1 MQSLFNFSKTRGR
14 YSYYKKRQVADLI
27 HDLKTAANSEND
39 ERGIYS
45 KAIRQVFP
53 DLKKAK
59 YTDAAFQAALSVAK
73 RAYVFYYIKPSDEAP
88 PEKMLK
94 RTFRLP
100 GKSGPKIRAPEI
112 RDGLYEWLV
121 DVRSAVKARIP
132 RTVLKAKAEDLQ
144 VKWIAENPDSA
155 VDYVKVGYEF
165 LKQFTL

>member
-1 MQSLFNFSKTRGR
+1 M
-14 YSYYKKRQVADLI
+14 
-27 HDLKTAANSEND
+27 KTAAKSEND
-39 ERGIYS
+39 KVGIYS

-53 DLKKAK
+53 DLKKTK
-59 YTDAAFQAALSVAK
+59 YLDPAFQAALSVAK
-73 RAYVFYYIKPSDEAP
+73 RAYISFYVKPSDEAP

-94 RTFRLP
+94 KTFRLP

-132 RTVLKAKAEDLQ
+132 RTILKAKAEDLQ

-155 VDYVKVGYEF
+155 IGYVKVGYKF
-165 LKQFTL
+165 LKQFIL